1 MDNTLLFILGQIVTG
16 AAIWGGIRV
25 DIRAMH
31 TRMDDIKKAADDAH
45 SRMDR
50 HLEQELRDSHNGR

>member
-1 MDNTLLFILGQIVTG
+1 MDNALLFILGQVVTG

-45 SRMDR
+45 ARMDR
-50 HLEQELRDSHNGR
+50 HLESTANNGHAER